1 MKIAMLFVFVLGV
14 CLLAVQPT
22 AAADQRQGQQIYELH
37 CEACH
42 GVGGN
47 AIEPGMPRFADGDSL
62 FLMDQDLL
70 RRIREGKDTM
80 PAYRGLLS
88 DEEIRDVIAYLRTL

>member
-1 MKIAMLFVFVLGV
+1 MQIVMQFVFVLGV
-14 CLLAVQPT
+14 CLLAVRP
-22 AAADQRQGQQIYELH
+22 ALAADPQQGRQIYELH

-42 GVGGN
+42 GVEGDS
-47 AIEPGMPRFADGDSL
+47 IDPGTPRFAGGDSL

-70 RRIREGKDTM
+70 RQIREGKNTM

>member
-1 MKIAMLFVFVLGV
+1 MKIVMQIVLLLGM
-14 CLLAVQPT
+14 CLLAVRPSL
-22 AAADQRQGQQIYELH
+22 AADPQKGRQTYELH

-42 GVGGN
+42 GVAGKS
-47 AIEPGMPRFADGDSL
+47 IEPGTPRFAGGDSL

-70 RRIREGKDTM
+70 RRIREGKNTM
-80 PAYRGLLS
+80 PAYRGLLR